1 MTGSFPSG
9 SKLGARDMIVET
21 LRTRLLRGVQAG
33 TLRAGDRLPSA
44 RNLATEF
51 DVDHRTI
58 IDAYRELVGE
68 QLVEM
73 RPRGGVYV
81 TARPSGAGGIP
92 ALPEKW
98 ITNVLVE
105 GLTREIPGPELY
117 EWLRRSLET
126 LRLRAVVIASTDDQ
140 VAGLCRELRDDY
152 GFEVDGLSAAAAQAA
167 PTASLSLRHADLIVT
182 TAAHRTWV
190 EELGSQLGKPVT
202 VIDVRPDLVAG
213 EWGLFLRR
221 PVYVVVASEDFGEVV
236 RRFFEAVPKAE
247 NLRILVVGRDDLT
260 TVPENAP
267 TYITQR
273 ARENIGNIVLRGR
286 IMPAARTISS
296 ESAREL
302 FAFIVQSNL
311 AAVARTGL

>member
-1 MTGSFPSG
+1 
-9 SKLGARDMIVET
+9 MIVET

-58 IDAYRELVGE
+58 IDAYRKLVGE

-81 TARPSGAGGIP
+81 TARPAGVGGIP

-105 GLTREIPGPELY
+105 ALTREIPGPELY

-152 GFEVDGLSAAAAQAA
+152 GFEVDGLTAAAAAAAQSA

-190 EELGSQLGKPVT
+190 AEMGSQLGKPVT
-202 VIDVRPDLVAG
+202 VIDVRPDLLGA

-221 PVYVVVASEDFGEVV
+221 PVYVVVASEDFGDVV
-236 RRFFEAVPKAE
+236 RRFFGAVPKAE
-247 NLRILVVGRDDLT
+247 NLRILVVGRDDLAT
-260 TVPENAP
+260 IPENAP

-273 ARENIGNIVLRGR
+273 ARQNIGNMVLRG
-286 IMPAARTISS
+286 
-296 ESAREL
+296 
-302 FAFIVQSNL
+302 
-311 AAVARTGL
+311 